1 MTGLSKEHE
10 IKTMEQKQCLQLKML
25 FYGIITC
32 KLLFS
37 GRGGGGN
44 KDLVGVFFLVG

>member
-1 MTGLSKEHE
+1 MIGLSKEHE

-25 FYGIITC
+25 FYGVITW

-37 GRGGGGN
+37 AGGG
-44 KDLVGVFFLVG
+44 VGE